1 MAFASATGMS
11 VGSFLSVLGEWKLV
25 IAERNSDSEEGS
37 RPASPERGRKF
48 VVLGR
53 LRIPRWVYVVVAVPV
68 ALAAPIPASAAA
80 KEVYG
85 CFHKSF
91 GFDKS
96 AWWMLQADFGYFVA
110 VFLFCFIDAALV
122 VARVVIENRYMAR
135 LEPATAPT
143 PDEKW
148 QAENG
153 SHTESRA

>member
-1 MAFASATGMS
+1 MAFAWATGVS

-25 IAERNSDSEEGS
+25 IPEREGDSEEGS
-37 RPASPERGRKF
+37 TPASRGRGRKF

-53 LRIPRWVYVVVAVPV
+53 LRVPRWVYVVIAVPV

-80 KEVYG
+80 REVYG
-85 CFHKSF
+85 CFHNNF
-91 GFDKS
+91 GFDAS
-96 AWWMLQADFGYFVA
+96 ARWMLQANLGYFAV

-122 VARVVIENRYMAR
+122 VARVVIENRYMPR
-135 LEPATAPT
+135 LEPAPVAA